1 MSKTQLPQ
9 LNQYDPQELL
19 NCQPVIVTVI
29 DPASYK
35 TVFQNQVSLAKFGD
49 ISNQTCHEKIAACAT
64 PCAFCKM
71 PEAVKTGQITAS
83 EVPLPND
90 EYLLV
95 QWSKAHTV
103 DGRVHVVETITD
115 ITQLKRQQQRTEV
128 LNRQLEVAN
137 GELLTLNRQLQ
148 ERSLRDGLTG
158 LYNQSHF
165 KDALHQMGA
174 LAMRSEAPLS
184 LLFLDLD
191 RFKVINDTYGHEMG
205 DEVLRQMGH
214 LLDDRQPNERFPR
227 LWRTSDVAARYGGDE
242 FAVLLPDTTVEG
254 AVALAERLRQRVSE
268 LTRVPELATLASA
281 SFPLSCSL
289 GVATFP
295 THAGMN
301 KLILAADSALYA
313 AKNSGRN
320 SVKVFDQESAAPLAA
335 SCAVMSHAPDPQARS

>member
-1 MSKTQLPQ
+1 MSNTQRPQ

-29 DPASYK
+29 DPTSYK

-49 ISNQTCHEKIAACAT
+49 ISNQTCHEKIAACPT
-64 PCAFCKM
+64 PCAFCRM

-103 DGRVHVVETITD
+103 DGRVHIVETITD
-115 ITQLKRQQQRTEV
+115 ITQVKRQQQRTEV

-137 GELLTLNRQLQ
+137 GALLTLNQQLQ
-148 ERSLRDGLTG
+148 DRSVRDGLTG
-158 LYNQSHF
+158 LYNHSHF
-165 KDALHQMGA
+165 KDVLHQMGA
-174 LAMRSEAPLS
+174 QAMRSGAPLS

-191 RFKVINDTYGHEMG
+191 EFKTINDTYGHEIG

-214 LLDDRQPNERFPR
+214 LLDGRQPSERDLR

-242 FAVLLPDTTVEG
+242 FAVLLPDTTIEG
-254 AVALAERLRQRVSE
+254 AVALAERLRQQVSA
-268 LTRVPELATLASA
+268 LTSLPELANLASA

-295 THAGMN
+295 THAGLN
-301 KLILAADSALYA
+301 ELVLAADSALYA
-313 AKNSGRN
+313 AKNGGRN
-320 SVKVFDQESAAPLAA
+320 SVKPFDQESAALSAA
-335 SCAVMSHAPDPQARS
+335 SCVVMSHAPEPEARS